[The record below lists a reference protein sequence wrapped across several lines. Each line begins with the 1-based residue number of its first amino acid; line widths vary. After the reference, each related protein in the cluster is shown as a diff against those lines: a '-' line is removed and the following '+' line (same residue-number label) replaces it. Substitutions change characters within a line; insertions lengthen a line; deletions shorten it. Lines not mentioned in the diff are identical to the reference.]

1 MAPPHVLIVG
11 GGFGGLNAAKA
22 LGSKPVRVTLV
33 DRHNYHLFQPL
44 LYQVATAGLSAGDIA
59 SPIRALLAKHKNIEV
74 VLGEVR
80 GVDVKAKQLTVD
92 GRTLSYDVLI
102 LATGVRHSYFGRS
115 EWERHAPGL
124 KSLDDALDIRRRVL
138 GAFEVAELEEDEAVR
153 RAWLTF
159 VVVGAGPTGVELAGA
174 LAELARH
181 TVANDFRRI
190 DPRQSKVVL
199 VEAGSRVLNGFDEQ
213 LAAKAQQALEKLGV
227 EVRLNTQVT
236 QVSDTGVHLGD
247 AELPARTVLWAA
259 GVEAEKL
266 TRPQGVTV
274 DRAGRILVEPTLQIP
289 GCADA
294 YVVGDLAAFPA
305 EGGSTLPGL
314 APVAMQ
320 QGKHVARNILAK
332 MKGESAQPFHYV
344 NRGIMATV
352 GRAYGI
358 GQTGPFKLSGVIG
371 WLGWLFIHLL
381 FLVGFRNRLLVLVQ
395 WVWAYVT
402 YQRGARL
409 MTGALPS
416 VAKAQQPLPTDGT
429 GSSVPVKH
437 YEMKSRR

>member
-1 MAPPHVLIVG
+1 MAQPHVVIVG
-11 GGFGGLNAAKA
+11 GGFAGLNAAKA

-74 VLGEVR
+74 MLGEVSH
-80 GVDVKAKQLTVD
+80 VDVKAKQLTVD
-92 GRTLSYDVLI
+92 GRMLSYDALI
-102 LATGVRHSYFGRS
+102 LATGVRHSYFGRP
-115 EWERHAPGL
+115 EWEHHAPGL
-124 KSLDDALDIRRRVL
+124 KSLDDAFDIRRRVL
-138 GAFEVAELEEDEAVR
+138 GSFEVAELEEDDAVR
-153 RAWLTF
+153 QAWLTF

-190 DPRQSKVVL
+190 DPRKSKVLL
-199 VEAGSRVLNGFDEQ
+199 VEAGPRVLNGFDEQ
-213 LAAKAQQALEKLGV
+213 LAAKAQLALEKLGV
-227 EVRLNTQVT
+227 EVRLNTKVT
-236 QVSDTGVHLGD
+236 QVTATGVHLGD
-247 AELPARTVLWAA
+247 TSLPARTVLWAA
-259 GVEAEKL
+259 GVEAEPL
-266 TRPQGVTV
+266 SRGMGVKV
-274 DRAGRILVEPTLQIP
+274 DRAGRIPVEPTLQIP
-289 GCADA
+289 GYADT
-294 YVVGDLAAFPA
+294 YVVGDLAVFST
-305 EGGSTLPGL
+305 EDKGTLPGL

-320 QGKHVARNILAK
+320 QGKHAARNILAK
-332 MKGESAQPFHYV
+332 IQGQSAQPFHYV

-358 GQTGPFKLSGVIG
+358 GQTGPFKLSGFIG

-381 FLVGFRNRLLVLVQ
+381 FLVGFRNRVLVLVQ

-416 VAKAQQPLPTDGT
+416 VLTAERPGVAGDGAFSPTRAKAFEQ
-429 GSSVPVKH
+429 
-437 YEMKSRR
+437 RR

>member
-1 MAPPHVLIVG
+1 MAAPHVVIVG

-22 LGSKPVRVTLV
+22 LGGKPVRVTLV

-80 GVDVKAKQLTVD
+80 AIDLNAKNLDVD
-92 GRTLSYDVLI
+92 GRVLPYDALI
-102 LATGVRHSYFGRS
+102 LATGVRHSYFGRDD
-115 EWERHAPGL
+115 WEPTAPGL

-138 GAFEVAELEEDEAVR
+138 GAFELAELEADEAAR
-153 RAWLTF
+153 DAWLTF

-181 TVANDFRRI
+181 TVANDFRHI
-190 DPRQSKVVL
+190 DPRQAKVLL
-199 VEAGSRVLNGFDEQ
+199 VEAGPRVLNGFDEK
-213 LAAKAQQALEKLGV
+213 LSAKAQGALEKLGV
-227 EVRLNTQVT
+227 EVRLNTKVT
-236 QVSDTGVHLGD
+236 QISEAGVQLG
-247 AELPARTVLWAA
+247 ETTLPARTVLWAA
-259 GVEAEKL
+259 GVEAEGL
-266 TRPQGVTV
+266 TKRLGVKT
-274 DRAGRILVEPTLQIP
+274 DRMGRIPVEPTLQIP
-289 GCADA
+289 GQPDA
-294 YVVGDLAAFPA
+294 YVVGDLAAFPTP
-305 EGGSTLPGL
+305 EGGTLPGL
-314 APVAMQ
+314 APVALQ
-320 QGKHVARNILAK
+320 QGTCAARNILAK
-332 MKGESAQPFHYV
+332 LKQQPERPFAYV

-358 GQTGPFKLSGVIG
+358 GQTGPFKLSGFIG

-395 WVWAYVT
+395 WIWAYVT

-409 MTGALPS
+409 ITG
-416 VAKAQQPLPTDGT
+416 PLPGTNLAQSGGDGLL
-429 GSSVPVKH
+429 SSRGRITTNP
-437 YEMKSRR
+437 ESRA